1 MLRRVNDSF
10 SRAEMEFVDDLIE
23 TIKENYDFY
32 ADEEI
37 TEGLVKELGME
48 LHNDTNGNGDEC
60 VCWNVKRMGEYN
72 GETIEAY
79 ATENKVDAD
88 ILFQEM
94 FEFAQSDNSGF
105 LEQIGEECGKKFG
118 FEMYQFGRSGGWF
131 GFEEKYLLDVLD
143 ADKEKLAELVFGD
156 KEIRGTFD
164 FDDYDSYDLSEVVN
178 LLEEEYLDELKNIL
192 HIDKDFV
199 AFCDDAWESIKEE
212 SKLKGTKKETLEVLK
227 SLGL

>member
-60 VCWNVKRMGEYN
+60 VCWNVKRMGDYD

-79 ATENKVDAD
+79 ATENKVDAN

-131 GFEEKYLLDVLD
+131 GFEETHLLDVLAID
-143 ADKEKLAELVFGD
+143 EEKLADLVFSKKGILD
-156 KEIRGTFD
+156 SVD
-164 FDDYDSYDLSEVVN
+164 LDDYDQYDLEDVAT
-178 LLEEEYLDELKNIL
+178 LLRSHYGNELKSIL

-199 AFCDDAWESIKEE
+199 KFCDDAWESIKEE
-212 SKLKGTKKETLEVLK
+212 SKLKGTKEETLEVLK
-227 SLGL
+227 SLGF